1 MNLHHLP
8 QSEQENLLLE
18 NAWLHYFNQRLFQT
32 GLISAE
38 EQRQIAGRI
47 AARGARQMTPG
58 KIRILAG
65 APVRWYTPGRSMD
78 RKGRIQWIFMKSGSS
93 SG

>member
-1 MNLHHLP
+1 MSNMNLHHLP

-47 AARGARQMTPG
+47 AARG
-58 KIRILAG
+58 
-65 APVRWYTPGRSMD
+65 PV
-78 RKGRIQWIFMKSGSS
+78 K
-93 SG
+93 